1 MGNLPGFLTVPKF
14 DRYALTRGR
23 VPKCL
28 VESITNTTFTAT
40 GFPYDEDLV
49 CADFLIE
56 SGTLIGLA
64 APGTFD
70 GEVALLDLD
79 NAIVLPAF
87 TELHTHLDKGHIWP
101 RQPNPNGSFEGALGG
116 VSADRMA
123 HWSTEDVRA
132 RMEFGLESAYAHGTK
147 SIRTHI
153 DSIAPQH
160 AISWPLFAELRE
172 EWQDRIVLQASSLN
186 GIDGLADDDYRKA
199 LLETVLQN
207 GGIAGAVTY
216 MVPELE
222 QTLEKVFR
230 EAMHAGIDIDFH
242 VDETLDPDAR
252 SLAVIAEKAVALG
265 FQGKITCG
273 HCCSLSQQSDDEID
287 RTLDV
292 VAKAGI
298 TVVSLPLCNMYLQD
312 RVAADAPARTPRYR
326 GVTLLHEM
334 KARGIPVAVSSDN
347 TRDPFYAYGD
357 LDALEVYRE
366 ATRIAHL
373 DHPVGD
379 WIRVITETPAD
390 TMGLDGGFVMGGP
403 ADLILVKARSFNELL
418 SRPQMDRVVIRNGT
432 AIERTLPE
440 YRTLDP
446 LFSPSEPH

>member
-28 VESITNTTFTAT
+28 VEMISGAA
-40 GFPYDEDLV
+40 FPTPAFPPDEDLV

-56 SGTLIGLA
+56 NGSLVGIA

-79 NAIVLPAF
+79 DAMVLPAF

-101 RQPNPNGSFEGALGG
+101 RSANPDGSFDGALGS
-116 VSADRMA
+116 VSADRSA
-123 HWSTEDVRA
+123 HWTVEDVRA
-132 RMEFGLESAYAHGTK
+132 RMEFGLKSAYAHGTK

-160 AISWPLFAELRE
+160 TISWPLFAQLRE
-172 EWQDRIVLQASSLN
+172 EWQGRIALQGSSLY
-186 GIDGLADDDYRKA
+186 GIDGLADDTLRKA
-199 LLETVLQN
+199 LLELVLQN
-207 GGIAGAVTY
+207 GGIVGAVTY
-216 MVPELE
+216 MVPDLE
-222 QTLEKVFR
+222 PTLNKMFR
-230 EAMHAGIDIDFH
+230 EAMDAGIDIDFH

-252 SLAVIAEKAVALG
+252 SLGIIARTAISLG
-265 FQGKITCG
+265 YEGKITCG
-273 HCCSLSQQSDDEID
+273 HCCSLSRQSDDEID
-287 RTLDV
+287 RTLDL

-312 RVAADAPARTPRYR
+312 RVSADAPPHTPRYR

-373 DHPVGD
+373 DHPIGD
-379 WIRVITETPAD
+379 WIKVITETPAT
-390 TMGLDGGFVMGGP
+390 TMGLDGGFVVGGP

-440 YRTLDP
+440 YRTLDA
-446 LFSPSEPH
+446 LFLTSEPH

>member
-23 VPKCL
+23 VPKCFVQAIVDTDL
-28 VESITNTTFTAT
+28 PTPV
-40 GFPYDEDLV
+40 FPPDEDLV

-56 SGTLIGLA
+56 NGSLVGVA

-79 NAIVLPAF
+79 GAMVLPAF

-101 RQPNPNGSFEGALGG
+101 RNPNPDGSFMGALGG
-116 VSADRMA
+116 VSADRLA
-123 HWSTEDVRA
+123 HWTAEDVRT
-132 RMEFGLESAYAHGTK
+132 RMEFGLKSAYAHGTK

-153 DSIAPQH
+153 DSVAPQH
-160 AISWPLFAELRE
+160 NISWPLFAELRE
-172 EWQDRIVLQASSLN
+172 EWQGRITLQASSLN
-186 GIDGLADDDYRKA
+186 GIDGLADDAYRTT
-199 LLETVLQN
+199 LLKTVLEN

-222 QTLEKVFR
+222 PTLDKMFR
-230 EAMHAGIDIDFH
+230 DAMDAGIDIDFH

-252 SLAVIAEKAVALG
+252 SLAVIAEKAIELG
-265 FQGKITCG
+265 YEGKITCG
-273 HCCSLSQQSDDEID
+273 HCCSLSRQSDNEIE
-287 RTLDV
+287 RTLDL
-292 VAKAGI
+292 VARAGI
-298 TVVSLPLCNMYLQD
+298 TIVSLPLCNMYLQD
-312 RVAADAPARTPRYR
+312 RVSAGAPPYTPRYR

-334 KARGIPVAVSSDN
+334 KAKGIPVAVSSDN

-373 DHPVGD
+373 DHPIGD
-379 WIRVITETPAD
+379 WIEVITETPAT
-390 TMGLDGGFVMGGP
+390 TMGLDGGFVIGGP

-446 LFSPSEPH
+446 LF

>member
-23 VPKCL
+23 VPKCF
-28 VESITNTTFTAT
+28 VESITGIAFPTP
-40 GFPYDEDLV
+40 GFPPDDDLV

-56 SGTLIGLA
+56 SGSLIGVA

-79 NAIVLPAF
+79 DAMVLPAF

-101 RQPNPNGSFEGALGG
+101 RQPNPDGSFDRALGG
-116 VSADRMA
+116 VSNDRSA
-123 HWSTEDVRA
+123 NWSANDVRT
-132 RMEFGLESAYAHGTK
+132 RMEFGLKSAYAHGTK

-160 AISWPLFAELRE
+160 EISWPLFAEMRQ
-172 EWQDRIVLQASSLN
+172 EWRDRISLQGSSLN
-186 GIDGLADDDYRKA
+186 GIDGLADDEYREP
-199 LLETVLQN
+199 LLKTVLQN

-216 MVPELE
+216 MVPEL
-222 QTLEKVFR
+222 QPTLEKMFR
-230 EAMHAGIDIDFH
+230 EAMDAGIDIDFH
-242 VDETLDPDAR
+242 VDETLDPEAR
-252 SLAVIAEKAVALG
+252 SLAIIAQTAISLG
-265 FQGKITCG
+265 YEGKITCG
-273 HCCSLSQQSDDEID
+273 HCCSLSRQSVDEID
-287 RTLDV
+287 RTLDQ
-292 VAKAGI
+292 VAKANI
-298 TVVSLPLCNMYLQD
+298 TVVSLPMCNMYLQD
-312 RVAADAPARTPRYR
+312 RVSADGPAHTPRYR

-373 DHPVGD
+373 DHPIGD
-379 WIRVITETPAD
+379 WIRTITETPAA
-390 TMGLDGGFVMGGP
+390 TMGLEGGFVVGGA

-432 AIERTLPE
+432 AIERILPE
-440 YRTLDP
+440 YRSLDA
-446 LFSPSEPH
+446 LF

>member
-23 VPKCL
+23 VPKCF
-28 VESITNTTFTAT
+28 VEGITGIAFPTP
-40 GFPYDEDLV
+40 GFPPDDDLV

-56 SGTLIGLA
+56 SGSLIGVA

-79 NAIVLPAF
+79 DAMVLPAF

-101 RQPNPNGSFEGALGG
+101 RQPNPDGSFDGALRG
-116 VSADRMA
+116 VSADRIA
-123 HWSTEDVRA
+123 NWSAEDVRT
-132 RMEFGLESAYAHGTK
+132 RMEFGLKSAYAHGTK

-160 AISWPLFAELRE
+160 TISWPLFAELRD
-172 EWQDRIVLQASSLN
+172 EWRGRISLQASSLN
-186 GIDGLADDDYRKA
+186 GIDGLADDDYRKT

-222 QTLEKVFR
+222 STLEKMFR
-230 EAMHAGIDIDFH
+230 EAMDAGIDIDFH
-242 VDETLDPDAR
+242 VDETLDPEAR
-252 SLAVIAEKAVALG
+252 SLAIIAQKAISLG
-265 FQGKITCG
+265 YEGNITCG
-273 HCCSLSQQSDDEID
+273 HCCSLSRQSDDEID
-287 RTLDV
+287 RTLDQ
-292 VAKAGI
+292 VAKANI
-298 TVVSLPLCNMYLQD
+298 TVVSLPMCNMYLQD
-312 RVAADAPARTPRYR
+312 RVSADAPAHTPRYR

-379 WIRVITETPAD
+379 WIRTITETPAA
-390 TMGLDGGFVMGGP
+390 TMGLEGGFMVGGA

-440 YRTLDP
+440 YRSLDA
-446 LFSPSEPH
+446 LF